1 MSTKPHATRYPL
13 KRETRIID
21 KGELEVIEVNL
32 GLDLTEP
39 NWADIDREVVLL
51 SPKGLDGQRARMDPY
66 KVIAQAQHLAELYRQ
81 YGKPIPNDLAVLL
94 RVRYSKIDLDHFNIP
109 PDNGCWVSQSYQ
121 QEEIRKLLEQLS
133 LILKQ
138 GFKLLNSPRFSLKD
152 MIMLPT
158 RQPHEISE
166 TIVVFDAIEMMNNP
180 AFRKWFTMRNLPN
193 QPMFHNITS
202 LIGSGVI
209 RLVNIDIAF
218 AVFPTPTF
226 PSMMILTWS
235 EEGRKYLARIP
246 SIFHGTGSASTTC
259 GSRGLLRPDCFPTID
274 TKGWLPLFSSGLP
287 CIGNCTVAASY
298 GFGTNEGA
306 TIDTRM
312 KMGFMPFQP
321 SEILFGLHNAIV
333 TWSQLDVKQ
342 GIPQVQGTCLE
353 CPRETCI
360 EDEPP
365 VVKGRLP
372 HMESVA
378 RRDAV
383 LRRYVSGESV
393 TAISKAM
400 AVKYNTVASIIS
412 KARKRKEGC
421 VSIIK

>member
-21 KGELEVIEVNL
+21 KGELGVIEVNL

-39 NWADIDREVVLL
+39 NWADIEREVALL

-94 RVRYSKIDLDHFNIP
+94 RVRCSKIDLDHFNIP
-109 PDNGCWVSQSYQ
+109 PDNGCWVHP
-121 QEEIRKLLEQLS
+121 K
-133 LILKQ
+133 
-138 GFKLLNSPRFSLKD
+138 
-152 MIMLPT
+152 
-158 RQPHEISE
+158 
-166 TIVVFDAIEMMNNP
+166 
-180 AFRKWFTMRNLPN
+180 
-193 QPMFHNITS
+193 
-202 LIGSGVI
+202 
-209 RLVNIDIAF
+209 
-218 AVFPTPTF
+218 
-226 PSMMILTWS
+226 
-235 EEGRKYLARIP
+235 
-246 SIFHGTGSASTTC
+246 
-259 GSRGLLRPDCFPTID
+259 
-274 TKGWLPLFSSGLP
+274 
-287 CIGNCTVAASY
+287 
-298 GFGTNEGA
+298 
-306 TIDTRM
+306 
-312 KMGFMPFQP
+312 
-321 SEILFGLHNAIV
+321 
-333 TWSQLDVKQ
+333 
-342 GIPQVQGTCLE
+342 CLE